1 MSKQPSK
8 ALIGAFVVGALTLVV
23 GAVIILG
30 SGAFLKKKPRYVM
43 YFEGSAK
50 GLAKGAPVLFRG
62 IKIGQVIEVHLIFS
76 VQDLSLL
83 IEVISEFDPES
94 LTVVGGKAGGGEY
107 HDKLLEKGMR
117 AQLQLQS
124 FVTGLLVINLD
135 FYPDKPAKVY
145 GLNQRYP
152 EVPTIPQTL
161 EEITKTIEDLK
172 LDELVKNVKSAIEG
186 IDRFVNSPTLK
197 QSVVSLDRALKSVDT
212 LSKTLNS
219 EIPPLSANLKETSL
233 AVKDAFRSADRLITE
248 NEKKVDDI
256 VTNVRDTIKTIQ
268 TAVQRA
274 EDTLRTLEGMARRN
288 ENLGFEVQTAL
299 DEFSATSRSLRILT
313 DYLEQHPEAFIRGKR
328 SR

>member
-1 MSKQPSK
+1 
-8 ALIGAFVVGALTLVV
+8 
-23 GAVIILG
+23 
-30 SGAFLKKKPRYVM
+30 
-43 YFEGSAK
+43 
-50 GLAKGAPVLFRG
+50 
-62 IKIGQVIEVHLIFS
+62 
-76 VQDLSLL
+76 
-83 IEVISEFDPES
+83 
-94 LTVVGGKAGGGEY
+94 
-107 HDKLLEKGMR
+107 
-117 AQLQLQS
+117 
-124 FVTGLLVINLD
+124 
-135 FYPDKPAKVY
+135 
-145 GLNQRYP
+145 
-152 EVPTIPQTL
+152 
-161 EEITKTIEDLK
+161 
-172 LDELVKNVKSAIEG
+172 
-186 IDRFVNSPTLK
+186 VNSPTLK

-212 LSKTLNS
+212 LSNTLNS

-313 DYLEQHPEAFIRGKR
+313 DYIEQHPEAFVRGKR